1 MERTQKAET
10 TRRPGWRVLALI
22 GVIVLAVGIFL
33 VSQAQP
39 ETACAQGGQCP
50 PGQSWNCTI
59 AGGRSV
65 CSCRASGETPTPQPT
80 LPPPT
85 PATPPPT
92 PNATQAVATATAAA
106 AATATASVPTPT
118 PTPIPGQVLTCV
130 FSNQP
135 VGGVHCPSKYY
146 RVLTLYAHN
155 LTWVLD
161 AECMDESA
169 CVPPTPEPP
178 PNVVEP
184 PCPVTPIG
192 GGMGVWCGNYQID
205 VDAVVPPH
213 LVVRNPW
220 PRGLVTVPN
229 QFSILP
235 DPQYSEPGGAGGEWS
250 EKGAEHDTGR
260 DGSHENQIANYQM
273 GLRWRRIDEL
283 PVWTFDERPWNIG
296 RDYGNGTCSNSAQ
309 GVDVSHAY
317 ETASSDISN
326 PGSGGDADD
335 KPRNGPSL
343 TGEWNLPAYQVVVG
357 THWALDWAQQWD
369 QWEKV
374 GTIDRCCHVDGG
386 CKDKDYDGC
395 KFDWDGWSTHSED
408 VYEWVHHFDG
418 WYTVD
423 LTNWGEPNWYYTSYS
438 VRSSGDGV
446 NWGPVLDVVPVPVI
460 EVQSVIQDGD

>member
-1 MERTQKAET
+1 
-10 TRRPGWRVLALI
+10 
-22 GVIVLAVGIFL
+22 
-33 VSQAQP
+33 
-39 ETACAQGGQCP
+39 
-50 PGQSWNCTI
+50 
-59 AGGRSV
+59 
-65 CSCRASGETPTPQPT
+65 
-80 LPPPT
+80 
-85 PATPPPT
+85 
-92 PNATQAVATATAAA
+92 
-106 AATATASVPTPT
+106 
-118 PTPIPGQVLTCV
+118 
-130 FSNQP
+130 
-135 VGGVHCPSKYY
+135 
-146 RVLTLYAHN
+146 
-155 LTWVLD
+155 
-161 AECMDESA
+161 
-169 CVPPTPEPP
+169 
-178 PNVVEP
+178 
-184 PCPVTPIG
+184 
-192 GGMGVWCGNYQID
+192 MGVWCGNYQID

-296 RDYGNGTCSNSAQ
+296 RDYGNGTCSSSAQ